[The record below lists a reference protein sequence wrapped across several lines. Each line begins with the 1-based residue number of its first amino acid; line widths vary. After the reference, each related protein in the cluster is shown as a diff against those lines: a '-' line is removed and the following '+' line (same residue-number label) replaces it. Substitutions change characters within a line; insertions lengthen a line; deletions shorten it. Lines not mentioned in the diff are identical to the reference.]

1 MPTRKDARKD
11 EWDARLAPGK
21 PRRVRGAGGDQ
32 GLVLM
37 LLAIGI
43 PLVAFFIQVD
53 GAVRFSTADKVFER
67 TLTVNEQKEIRA
79 AIDKNKAKLDTM
91 QRIVE
96 DVKETYRG
104 ETGASYKRPIS
115 GSSTRR
121 RAWPSRI
128 STFSGLGALLFLI
141 GLGKLF
147 I

>member
-1 MPTRKDARKD
+1 MPTRKDARQD
-11 EWDARLAPGK
+11 EWDARLAPDK
-21 PRRVRGAGGDQ
+21 PRRARGAGRDQ

-53 GAVRFSTADKVFER
+53 GAVRFSTADRVFER
-67 TLTVNEQKEIRA
+67 TLTVDEQKEIRA
-79 AIDKNKAKLDTM
+79 AIDKHKAQLDTM

-104 ETGASYKRPIS
+104 ETGASYERDVWVVHDKEGLAVPYKYIL
-115 GSSTRR
+115 
-121 RAWPSRI
+121 
-128 STFSGLGALLFLI
+128 GLGALLFLI

>member
-1 MPTRKDARKD
+1 MPTRKDIRRD
-11 EWDARLAPGK
+11 EWDARQAPGK
-21 PRRVRGAGGDQ
+21 PRRARGSGRDQ

-53 GAVRFSTADKVFER
+53 GAVRLSTADKVFER
-67 TLTVNEQKEIRA
+67 TLTVAEQKEIRA
-79 AIDKNKAKLDTM
+79 AIDKHKAKLDTI

-104 ETGASYKRPIS
+104 ETGASYERDVWVVHVKEGLAVPYKYIL
-115 GSSTRR
+115 
-121 RAWPSRI
+121 
-128 STFSGLGALLFLI
+128 GLGALLFLI
-141 GLGKLF
+141 GVGKLF

>member
-1 MPTRKDARKD
+1 MPTRKDARQD

-21 PRRVRGAGGDQ
+21 PRRTRGTGRDQ

-53 GAVRFSTADKVFER
+53 GAVRFSTVDKVFER
-67 TLTVNEQKEIRA
+67 TLTADEQKEIRT
-79 AIDKNKAKLDTM
+79 AIDKHKAKLDTM

-96 DVKETYRG
+96 DVKETFRG
-104 ETGASYKRPIS
+104 ETGASYERDVWIIHVKEGLAIPYKYVL
-115 GSSTRR
+115 
-121 RAWPSRI
+121 
-128 STFSGLGALLFLI
+128 GLGALLFLI

>member
-1 MPTRKDARKD
+1 MPTRKDARQD
-11 EWDARLAPGK
+11 EWDARLAPAK
-21 PRRVRGAGGDQ
+21 PRRVRGAGRDQ

-67 TLTVNEQKEIRA
+67 TLTVDEQKEIRA
-79 AIDKNKAKLDTM
+79 AIDRQKAKLDTM

-96 DVKETYRG
+96 EVKETYRG
-104 ETGASYKRPIS
+104 ETGASYERDVWVVHEKEGLAVPYKYIL
-115 GSSTRR
+115 
-121 RAWPSRI
+121 
-128 STFSGLGALLFLI
+128 GLGALLFLI

>member
-1 MPTRKDARKD
+1 
-11 EWDARLAPGK
+11 
-21 PRRVRGAGGDQ
+21 
-32 GLVLM
+32 M

-67 TLTVNEQKEIRA
+67 TLTVDEQKEIRA
-79 AIDKNKAKLDTM
+79 AIDKHKAKLDTM

-104 ETGASYKRPIS
+104 ETGASYERDVWVVHDKEGLAVPYKYILGLGAERDVWVVHDKEGLAVPYKYIL
-115 GSSTRR
+115 
-121 RAWPSRI
+121 
-128 STFSGLGALLFLI
+128 GLGALLFLI